1 MDKTELIEKVA
12 TETGE
17 TKAQT
22 QRIIESTLGTIEESL
37 SAGEDVAVTGFGT
50 WKVRHQGARTGAEP
64 PHRSDDADPRSS
76 RTAFLSGLSAEGRR
90 PLALSTRLRVDPLG
104 FHPHLEAAGWRR
116 SSSAN
121 AALRRR

>member
-1 MDKTELIEKVA
+1 MNKTELIEKVA

-50 WKVRHQGARTGAEP
+50 WKVRHQGARTGRNPRTGQTMLIPARRAP
-64 PHRSDDADPRSS
+64 RFSAGSRLKDAVR
-76 RTAFLSGLSAEGRR
+76 
-90 PLALSTRLRVDPLG
+90 
-104 FHPHLEAAGWRR
+104 
-116 SSSAN
+116 
-121 AALRRR
+121 